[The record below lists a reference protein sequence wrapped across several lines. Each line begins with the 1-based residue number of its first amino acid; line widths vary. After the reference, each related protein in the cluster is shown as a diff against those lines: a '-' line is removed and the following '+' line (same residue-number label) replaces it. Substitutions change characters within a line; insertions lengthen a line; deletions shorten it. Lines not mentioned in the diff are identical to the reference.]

1 MSKTEYRQDSASNC
15 VKIEII
21 YNELKEILKNEDW
34 KSCMEMD
41 KLMKKLEDYIRLE
54 NSYKTTSKTRV
65 NAIKRIASKLEI
77 RPALRGYGNV
87 AGYQVVTDT
96 YHLVAIH
103 QENMPLELKDN
114 YPNVEGHIKYDTSNE
129 IPMIDLDDL
138 IGFIKTHKK
147 DKYKL
152 YKITIED
159 KDYFYNAEYLKN
171 VIDVLGK
178 DSKVYFQNE
187 YRPLVFVNDK
197 DEIGLVLPI
206 KKY

>member
-1 MSKTEYRQDSASNC
+1 MSKTEYRQYSASSC

-87 AGYQVVTDT
+87 AGYQVVTDL

-114 YPNVEGHIKYDTSNE
+114 YPNVESIIKYDTSNE

-147 DKYKL
+147 DKDKL

-187 YRPLVFVNDK
+187 YSPLVFVNDK